1 LDFSRHKKDIEY
13 CDQKQELATQQQF
26 TKEQRF
32 AVLKNSIQDYE
43 DIKDTIKTGI
53 DDEEKIIWQ
62 KKKIL
67 DKLNASEDDWANY
80 KWQIKNRLAD
90 VKDFDGIIN
99 LSEGEKKDIEEVQ
112 KTYRYAVSPYYA
124 SLIDPDDC
132 LCPVRL
138 QALPSRQELED
149 IGELDPMDEEGWSPE
164 ELITRRYP
172 DRMIIKVTNMCAM
185 YCRFCQR
192 RRMIG
197 ETDVHA
203 PKHKIEAAIDYIR
216 KNKEIRDV
224 LITGG
229 DSFLLEDSVIDW
241 LLGEIRKIKHVEII
255 RFGTRTPVTLPERVT
270 KDLVQ
275 IIKKYHPVFV
285 NTHFNSV
292 REITKESK
300 KACEMLAD
308 SGIPLGNQMVLLN
321 GVNNDPYIVRKLN
334 QSLLAMR
341 VKPYYIFHPKT
352 VKGTS
357 HFWVTLQEG
366 MEIMESL
373 RGRTSG
379 MAIPTYIVNG
389 PKGLGKTPVLPNY
402 ILYIGKEKAVLRNW
416 QGKSFEIE
424 NRCKGCE

>member
-1 LDFSRHKKDIEY
+1 MDFSRVQKNKKQLLE
-13 CDQKQELATQQQF
+13 QQDPDNRQISA
-26 TKEQRF
+26 KEERF
-32 AVLKNSIQDYE
+32 AALKNSIRDYE
-43 DIKDTIKTGI
+43 NIKDTIMTGM
-53 DDEEKIIWQ
+53 DDEERLIWQ
-62 KKKIL
+62 KQKIL
-67 DKLNASEDDWANY
+67 KKLNASESDWNDY

-90 VKDFDGIIN
+90 VKDFEGIIDFTE
-99 LSEGEKKDIEEVQ
+99 SEKKNIEQVQ
-112 KTYRYAVSPYYA
+112 RTYRYAVSPYYA
-124 SLIDPDDC
+124 SLIDPDNIR
-132 LCPVRL
+132 CPVRL
-138 QALPSRQELED
+138 QAVPSFEELAD
-149 IGELDPMDEEGWSPE
+149 TGELDPMDEEGWSPE

-203 PKHKIEAAIDYIR
+203 PKHKIEAAINYVR

-229 DSFLLEDSVIDW
+229 DSFLLDDSVIDW
-241 LLGEIRKIKHVEII
+241 MLCELRKIKHVEII
-255 RFGTRTPVTLPERVT
+255 RFGTRTPVTLPQRITGE
-270 KDLVQ
+270 LVQ
-275 IIKKYHPVFV
+275 ILKKYHPIFV
-285 NTHFNSV
+285 NTHFNSI

-300 KACEMLAD
+300 RACEMLAD
-308 SGIPLGNQMVLLN
+308 AGIPLGNQMVLLN
-321 GVNNDPYIVRKLN
+321 GVNNDPYVVRKLN
-334 QSLLAMR
+334 QSLLTMR

-357 HFWVTLQEG
+357 HFWVTLQDG

-402 ILYIGKEKAVLRNW
+402 LLYIGREKAVLRNW
-416 QGKSFEIE
+416 QGRSFEIE
-424 NRCKGCE
+424 NKCKGCE